1 MEKDNSM
8 KILKNVL
15 TLLIQI
21 GFILMISALLI
32 LDFFF
37 YNEEDISRWYPNQRL
52 FLYIVII
59 FLIICTGYFLLKYF
73 CSKCSFI
80 RRLRRIPFNIDHA
93 VAVCTFA
100 LFILQ
105 VYIAY
110 NIYFQT
116 GWDVGG
122 DVLPAARLLAAGD
135 IAGFVETSAD
145 YFSRYPNN
153 IPMTRFFALL
163 LRWNEDF
170 GVWAGQNE
178 LMCIVTVNCVI
189 NALTCFLTYR
199 VIKDLMSWKAA
210 LAGYILMIALV
221 GLSPWTVI
229 TYSDSLALIFPV
241 AILFLYT
248 RKAECLFLKCLKFA
262 AIISLACIG
271 YWIKPQTV
279 IVAIAIIMIEFIWHM
294 DSFNKKTMMNGLV
307 ILLVCGI
314 CAGAFQ
320 GLSLRVHTI
329 PGFDR
334 DEERTLDMTHFFM
347 MGLNESV
354 NGTWSGEDIDFSL
367 SQPTLEERHKAN
379 LSEGWKRIV
388 DFGPVGYIRFLAKK
402 LITAYGDGTFAW
414 AGEGGFW
421 DTMYQPQNDVASPWL
436 RSFYYDTG
444 ENYRIWTYT
453 EQLTWL
459 AVLIFVACNFM
470 GCRNILGRLC
480 IKNALVI
487 LLALEGLTLY
497 LMLFE
502 VRARYLYTYV
512 PFFVILAVSGLRYTV
527 RMLEKTEKIGM
538 VYFRRL
544 IKK

>member
-1 MEKDNSM
+1 M
-8 KILKNVL
+8 KILKKIL
-15 TLLIQI
+15 TILIQM
-21 GFILMISALLI
+21 GFVLMISALLI

-37 YNEEDISRWYPNQRL
+37 YDEEDISRWYPNQRL
-52 FLYIVII
+52 FLYIVILFI
-59 FLIICTGYFLLKYF
+59 MICIVYFSLKYF
-73 CSKCSFI
+73 CSKCALL
-80 RRLRRIPFNIDHA
+80 RRLRRIPFHIDHA
-93 VAVCTFA
+93 VAVCSFI

-135 IAGFVETSAD
+135 IAGFAETSAD

-153 IPMTRFFALL
+153 IPMTRLFALL

-170 GVWAGQNE
+170 GVWNGQNE
-178 LMCIVTVNCVI
+178 LMCIITVNCVI

-199 VIKDLMSWKAA
+199 VIKDLMGWKAA
-210 LAGYILMIALV
+210 IMGYALMIVLA

-248 RKAECLFLKCLKFA
+248 RKTKRLFLKCLKFV
-262 AIISLACIG
+262 AIISLSCIG

-279 IVAIAIIMIEFIWHM
+279 IVAIAIVVMEFVWHL
-294 DSFNKKTMMNGLV
+294 DSWNKKTVTNGLI
-307 ILLVCGI
+307 ILLVCGSCI
-314 CAGAFQ
+314 GIFQ
-320 GLSLRVHTI
+320 GLSIQVHTI

-354 NGTWSGEDIDFSL
+354 NGTWSGEDIEFSL
-367 SQPTLEERHKAN
+367 SLPTVEARHKAN
-379 LSEGWKRIV
+379 LKEGWKRII

-421 DTMYQPQNDVASPWL
+421 DTMYEPQNDVASPWL

-444 ENYRIWTYT
+444 ENYRVWTYT
-453 EQLTWL
+453 EQSVWL
-459 AVLIFVACNFM
+459 AVLIFVACNFA
-470 GCRNILGRLC
+470 GRRSILGHLHT
-480 IKNALVI
+480 KNDLVI
-487 LLALEGLTLY
+487 LLSLEGLTLY

-512 PFFVILAVSGLRYTV
+512 PFFVILAVSGLRYMV
-527 RMLEKTEKIGM
+527 RIIEKAEKTGM
-538 VYFRRL
+538 IYFRRL